1 MTLVDLRYYFEHEIL
16 PGYFFESS
24 EPFLSDILEVA
35 YEEEDNTDEN
45 IIYESIC
52 ETAQEEGVELPYSKK
67 QYKTEVFSMDKDK
80 DDFVVRIRLPEP
92 EEPLLCAYIFMIFSL
107 KDLSPI
113 RYFTVELLEKK
124 WRKNVYCLC
133 EWERDGFHRNHS
145 FVSKNLDKIQDKIIQ
160 LYEEQ

>member
-1 MTLVDLRYYFEHEIL
+1 MNNCRGDK
-16 PGYFFESS
+16 
-24 EPFLSDILEVA
+24 
-35 YEEEDNTDEN
+35 
-45 IIYESIC
+45 
-52 ETAQEEGVELPYSKK
+52 TAQEEGVELPYSKK
-67 QYKTEVFSMDKDK
+67 QYKTEVFSIDKDK
-80 DDFVVRIRLPEP
+80 DDFAVRIRLPEP
-92 EEPLLCAYIFMIFSL
+92 EESLLCAYIFMIFSL

-145 FVSKNLDKIQDKIIQ
+145 FISKNLNKIQDKIIQ